1 MKLRKGWWKAK
12 FTFLGKRLANLKD
25 DVIFNCKF
33 KTLIKKLDKEKEK
46 LINLLW
52 SGPKKNSRASK
63 IMRIAVLDEV
73 GVWDT
78 ENAIAK
84 HEEYYSKIDI
94 NCIDD
99 LKKITWQDWRKRR
112 IMRHKPGSYNRN
124 IDRTKKYGNCRPGK
138 ESWKMLQDCIKRAR
152 YYK

>member
-1 MKLRKGWWKAK
+1 MNSHPHKVLEELTKELEIHKARI
-12 FTFLGKRLANLKD
+12 LE
-25 DVIFNCKF
+25 IEEE
-33 KTLIKKLDKEKEK
+33 ISIQKKLDKEKEK

-63 IMRIAVLDEV
+63 IMRIAILQEV

-78 ENAIAK
+78 ENSIKK
-84 HEEYYSKIDI
+84 HEEYFSKIDI

-99 LKKITWQDWRKRR
+99 LKKITWSDWRKRR
-112 IMRHKPGSYNRN
+112 IMRHKPGSYNRDIN
-124 IDRTKKYGNCRPGK
+124 RTKKYGNCRPGK

>member
-1 MKLRKGWWKAK
+1 MNSHPHKVLEDLTKELELHKA
-12 FTFLGKRLANLKD
+12 R
-25 DVIFNCKF
+25 I
-33 KTLIKKLDKEKEK
+33 IEIEQEISIQKKLDKEKDK

-84 HEEYYSKIDI
+84 HEEYYSKMDI